1 MNMKDYKPTLKLV
14 KNKWY
19 VSMTVPFELRYI
31 LTNQIRLSTSTSDK
45 NEALKRL
52 PELAIELKKK
62 ISNAVEQLQIDNL
75 KEKVFSIAKNLN
87 KHESLDL
94 DTLDKSSLITLLEEL
109 TKVDGYDVKNIGKFN
124 VKNFK
129 LSLEKEYL

>member
-1 MNMKDYKPTLKLV
+1 MKDYKPTLKLV

-19 VSMTVPFELRYI
+19 VGMTVPFELRYI

-62 ISNAVEQLQIDNL
+62 ISIAAEQL
-75 KEKVFSIAKNLN
+75 
-87 KHESLDL
+87 
-94 DTLDKSSLITLLEEL
+94 
-109 TKVDGYDVKNIGKFN
+109 
-124 VKNFK
+124 
-129 LSLEKEYL
+129 